1 MGLHSGTRYAE
12 RIIRHYT
19 RTYAERVTRHY
30 YAEGGYTTL
39 HSDIRRG
46 DYATLHSDIRRGD
59 YATLHSDIR
68 RGGLYDTTLGHTP
81 RGLHSK
87 SSYVYNNTKTTTD
100 LYEGLDDILNSSI
113 LTVVRH
119 WLITDTDICRL
130 NCSCCRI
137 LTN

>member
-1 MGLHSGTRYAE
+1 MPRGV
-12 RIIRHYT
+12 IRHYT
-19 RTYAERVTRHY
+19 RTYAEGV
-30 YAEGGYTTL
+30 
-39 HSDIRRG
+39 
-46 DYATLHSDIRRGD
+46 
-59 YATLHSDIR
+59 
-68 RGGLYDTTLGHTP
+68 YDTTLGQTPRGLHDTTLGHIPRGVIRHYTRTYGMP

-119 WLITDTDICRL
+119 WLITDTDIYRF
-130 NCSCCRI
+130 NCSCCRS